1 MFKRLPFGINLASE
15 IFQRKM
21 SEPFEND
28 AGIEVIIDDILVHG
42 KTAEEHNRRLERTLR
57 ILQDVGVILNM
68 SKCRFR
74 VPRLIYFGH
83 LVGAE
88 GMSPH
93 PDKVAA
99 IRDLPPPTNLSE
111 LKSVNGL
118 FDYVSKF
125 VPHLSSIMKP
135 MTDLLKSDTAWVWGP
150 PQEEALAKAK
160 DLLCS
165 APALSYYNPK
175 LPTTGSA
182 DASSFGLGAVLLQQ
196 HDGDWKPVAFCS
208 RTLTPT
214 EVNWAQMEKEC
225 LAAVW
230 ACEKFSRYL
239 VLLPGNWP
247 QVTSSP
253 CHHQES
259 WWCTCEVPQAVNE
272 NDALQPWCPLCAG
285 QVSSYSGCSVAQAT
299 AWPEYGHNTWWGSWG
314 TCGNCDVWMARIKDQ
329 VDEPNA
335 IRGPEKLRRHLIF
348 KSKIRGNTFSNM
360 ENPETINH
368 NVWICCLLWNMPE
381 NKDTSGLA
389 VSHGPEQVKLPVGQ
403 VDLNRFFLFISYKQ
417 IEKFQNSW
425 SWASDDFEKRQALH
439 LNTLIRNA
447 KYVARDFISDLQL
460 GLWGVEIEGFVMN
473 ITWKRELF
481 WNDTC
486 GTRLRW
492 VNTFF

>member
-1 MFKRLPFGINLASE
+1 MFKRLPFGINSACE
-15 IFQRKM
+15 ILQRKM
-21 SEPFEND
+21 SELFENE

-68 SKCRFR
+68 SKCPFR

-99 IRDLPPPTNLSE
+99 IRDLPLPTNLSE

-118 FDYVSKF
+118 FNYVSKF

-135 MTDLLKSDTAWVWGP
+135 MTDLLKSDTTWVWGP
-150 PQEEALAKAK
+150 PQEEAVAKAK
-160 DLLCS
+160 DLLHVCS

-175 LPTTGSA
+175 LPTTVSA
-182 DASSFGLGAVLLQQ
+182 DASSFGLGVVLLQQ

-214 EVNWAQMEKEC
+214 EVNWAQNEEEC

-239 VLLPGNWP
+239 VGLLCFCLETDHKPLVPLLTTKNLGDAPVRCQRLLMRMMRFNPDVHYVPGKYL
-247 QVTSSP
+247 
-253 CHHQES
+253 
-259 WWCTCEVPQAVNE
+259 AIA
-272 NDALQPWCPLCAG
+272 DALLCKPLPDQNADITLDEA
-285 QVSSYSGCSVAQAT
+285 VEAHVEAVMSG
-299 AWPEYGHNTWWGSWG
+299 WPASKT
-314 TCGNCDVWMARIKDQ
+314 KL
-329 VDEPNA
+329 DEPNA

-348 KSKIRGNTFSNM
+348 KSKISGNTFSNM

-425 SWASDDFEKRQALH
+425 SWASNDFEKRQALH

-447 KYVARDFISDLQL
+447 KYVSFSPETLFQIFS
-460 GLWGVEIEGFVMN
+460 WVYEGS
-473 ITWKRELF
+473 K
-481 WNDTC
+481 
-486 GTRLRW
+486 
-492 VNTFF
+492 